1 MPDSSLV
8 AGLTLGGQPDD
19 QIMSTHI
26 VQATAIA
33 ARKCSDI
40 FDKKRN

>member
-33 ARKCSDI
+33 TKEHSDI
-40 FDKKRN
+40 FDL